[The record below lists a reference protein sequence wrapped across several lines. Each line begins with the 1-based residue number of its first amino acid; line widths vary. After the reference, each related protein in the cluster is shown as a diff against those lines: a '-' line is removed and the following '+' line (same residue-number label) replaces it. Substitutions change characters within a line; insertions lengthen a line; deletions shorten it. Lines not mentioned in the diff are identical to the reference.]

1 MGICSYKL
9 GIMKV
14 NMILV
19 VIGLT
24 LASAIFMTV
33 ITITT
38 VTISRN
44 IFPFFLSIN
53 YILHDKAPI

>member
-1 MGICSYKL
+1 MGIYSYEL
-9 GIMKV
+9 SIMKV

-24 LASAIFMTV
+24 LGSTIFMT
-33 ITITT
+33 IIAITT
-38 VTISRN
+38 MTISRN

-53 YILHDKAPI
+53 YIFHDKTPI